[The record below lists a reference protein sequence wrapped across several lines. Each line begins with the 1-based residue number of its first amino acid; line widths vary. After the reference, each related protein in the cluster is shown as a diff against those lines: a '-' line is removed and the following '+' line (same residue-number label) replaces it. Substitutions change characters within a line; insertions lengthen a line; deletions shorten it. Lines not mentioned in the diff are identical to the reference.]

1 MDYKEILYE
10 QRGWAAWIYLNR
22 PEQMNSITTTMLLE
36 LEEALIKIE
45 KDKDVR
51 VLVLSGKGKAF
62 CAGADIKDV
71 LAGSKDEMRTGRD
84 IFDFVP
90 TTFNYLRYF
99 PKPVIAALN
108 GLALAGGLEL
118 TMCCDLVIA
127 SETAKLGDAH
137 ANFGAFP
144 GAGGA
149 AVLPRKIGLNRA
161 KYLLFTGDLISA
173 TEMKDY
179 GLVNQVVADNE
190 LEAAVQALAD
200 KLAEKSPLSLR
211 RMKEMANQCS
221 DQSQEA
227 ALRHEML
234 LCRDHN
240 RSYDFQEGFTA
251 FSEKRKPKFKGE

>member
-1 MDYKEILYE
+1 MEYKEILYE
-10 QRGWAAWIYLNR
+10 RRKWATWIYLNR
-22 PEQMNSITTTMLLE
+22 PEQMNSITATMLLE
-36 LEEALIKIE
+36 LEEALARVE
-45 KDKDVR
+45 GDKDTR

-71 LAGSKDEMRTGRD
+71 LAGSEGEMGTGPD

-90 TTFNYLRYF
+90 TTFNRLRHF

-108 GLALAGGLEL
+108 GLTLAGGLEL
-118 TMCCDLVIA
+118 TLCCDLVIA
-127 SETAKLGDAH
+127 AETAKLGDAH

-149 AVLPRKIGLNRA
+149 AVLPRKIGLNHA
-161 KYLLFTGDLISA
+161 KYLLFTGDFFSA
-173 TEMKDY
+173 TDMKDY
-179 GLVNQVVADNE
+179 GLVNQVVPDIE
-190 LEAAVQALAD
+190 LETAVQALAD

-211 RMKEMANQCS
+211 RMKEVANQCF

-234 LCRDHN
+234 LRIDHDK
-240 RSYDFQEGFTA
+240 SYDFKEGFTA
-251 FSEKRKPKFKGE
+251 FIEKRKPNFKGE